1 MRLKGGRGFTPI
13 YAPWSP
19 AGLARVRGTVVRVA
33 DGWVPYP
40 RLWAARDPGLGP
52 YVLRGL
58 VDPVFEG
65 KDVSGGPHPLAADYV
80 EHVLRTNRDA
90 QADLNKIVPSREIE
104 PEWARAMHD
113 LELEA
118 ATLMAMPEPEPQAEI
133 NLQDYG
139 AKRKVRMKSGEV
151 RWLDGQQSPDRQKP
165 GRKPVHGFALSAR
178 LRKAKQRCKQRG
190 LPFVIEM
197 YVREKEPA

>member
-1 MRLKGGRGFTPI
+1 
-13 YAPWSP
+13 
-19 AGLARVRGTVVRVA
+19 
-33 DGWVPYP
+33 
-40 RLWAARDPGLGP
+40 
-52 YVLRGL
+52 
-58 VDPVFEG
+58 
-65 KDVSGGPHPLAADYV
+65 
-80 EHVLRTNRDA
+80 
-90 QADLNKIVPSREIE
+90 LNKIVPSREIE

-197 YVREKEPA
+197 YAREKEPA